1 MINNM
6 ISLISL
12 EEYVHEEAAF
22 ANEYLPFTKSTAT
35 VMRIAKD
42 SVKIRDF
49 QQVDYTRESI

>member
-1 MINNM
+1 MV
-6 ISLISL
+6 SLISL